1 MLHSENRK
9 SGKKGYCSLIALF
22 SSALL
27 FIDCSTDAPHK
38 NRQIT
43 MEAFSD
49 MKTPAFVINP
59 QLIDQNLSQLLAN
72 DRQQTEADKQMRA
85 CYNGQL
91 LWVDKYGV
99 DEKADTLLNWL
110 RKVGEIGLTER
121 SFGVSQIEKDLERM
135 RTLAF
140 DDANPINLVIAR
152 LDYQLTKACLRY
164 CYGQRFGFVNPH
176 RVFNHLDVEKQDSAR
191 KITQFRGL
199 FDVAMDL
206 PTSQFAVDVLRKVK
220 NDSLTALLHEIQ
232 PTDANYL
239 YLKQQLPKDTS
250 LAHRRRIVANMER
263 CRWRRHEPIAT
274 TGKRIIVNIPAF
286 HLYAYNE
293 GELLDMRVVCGAR
306 TTKTP
311 QLTSKIEWM
320 EVNPQW
326 VIPMS
331 IIKKEVSSR
340 AGDSAYFARHRYD
353 IVNKETQQVVNPA
366 NVSRQM
372 LLSGNYRVAQKGGAG
387 NSLGRIVFRFKNRY
401 SVYLHDT
408 STPSAFQRDVRSL
421 SHGCVRVSKPFELAN
436 FVLDNPDEWLLDRIR
451 IGMGQQAQTDQGR
464 QWLRAHPDKDDLK
477 KLIGYVGVKPHV
489 PLYIIYNTM
498 WPDENGVWREW
509 PDVYGYDDVI
519 WKQMQPYMQ

>member
-1 MLHSENRK
+1 
-9 SGKKGYCSLIALF
+9 
-22 SSALL
+22 
-27 FIDCSTDAPHK
+27 
-38 NRQIT
+38 

-49 MKTPAFVINP
+49 MKTPAFVFNP
-59 QLIDQNLSQLLAN
+59 QVIDANIKQLMAN
-72 DRQQTEADKQMRA
+72 DRQSTEADKQARA
-85 CYNGQL
+85 CYDGQL
-91 LWVDKYGV
+91 LWVDRYGV
-99 DEKADTLLNWL
+99 DENADTLLSWL
-110 RKVGEIGLTER
+110 HTVTEIGLTER
-121 SFGVSQIEKDLERM
+121 SFGVDQIEEDLNRM
-135 RTLAF
+135 RNLSF
-140 DDANPINLVIAR
+140 DDANPINLVVAR

-176 RVFNHLDVEKQDSAR
+176 RVFNHLDAEKLDDSNR
-191 KITQFRGL
+191 ITQFRGL

-206 PTSQFAVDVLRKVK
+206 PTAQFAVDVLRKVK
-220 NDSLTALLHEIQ
+220 NDSLSAFLHEIQ

-250 LAHRRRIVANMER
+250 RAYRRRVLANMER

-274 TGKRIIVNIPAF
+274 QGKRIIVNIPAF
-286 HLYAYNE
+286 HLYAYNGSE
-293 GELLDMRVVCGAR
+293 MLDMRVVCGAR
-306 TTKTP
+306 TTKSP

-353 IVNKETQQVVNPA
+353 IVNNETGQMLNAA

-372 LLSGNYRVAQKGGAG
+372 LLSGKYRVAQKGGAG

-408 STPSAFQRDVRSL
+408 STPSAFERDVRAL

-451 IGMGQQAQTDQGR
+451 IGMGKQPETDQGR
-464 QWLRAHPDKDDLK
+464 QWLHAHPNKDDVK
-477 KLIGYVGVKPHV
+477 KLIGHVGVTPHV
-489 PLYIIYNTM
+489 PLYIIYYTM
-498 WPDENGVWREW
+498 WPDESGVWREW

-519 WKQMQPYMQ
+519 WKQMQPYLQ

>member
-1 MLHSENRK
+1 
-9 SGKKGYCSLIALF
+9 
-22 SSALL
+22 
-27 FIDCSTDAPHK
+27 
-38 NRQIT
+38 

-49 MKTPAFVINP
+49 MKTPAFVFNP
-59 QLIDQNLSQLLAN
+59 QVIDANIKQLMAN
-72 DRQQTEADKQMRA
+72 DRQSTEADKQARA
-85 CYNGQL
+85 CYDGQL
-91 LWVDKYGV
+91 LWVDRYGV
-99 DEKADTLLNWL
+99 DENADTLLSWL
-110 RKVGEIGLTER
+110 HTVTEIGLTER
-121 SFGVSQIEKDLERM
+121 SFGVDQIEEDLNRM
-135 RTLAF
+135 RNLSF
-140 DDANPINLVIAR
+140 DDANPINLVAAR

-176 RVFNHLDVEKQDSAR
+176 RVFNHLDAEKLDDSNR
-191 KITQFRGL
+191 ITQFRGL

-206 PTSQFAVDVLRKVK
+206 PTAQFAVDVLRKVK
-220 NDSLTALLHEIQ
+220 NDSLSAFLHEIQ

-250 LAHRRRIVANMER
+250 RAYRRRVLANMER

-274 TGKRIIVNIPAF
+274 QGKRIIVNIPAF
-286 HLYAYNE
+286 HLYAYNGSE
-293 GELLDMRVVCGAR
+293 MLDMRVVCGAR
-306 TTKTP
+306 TTKSP

-331 IIKKEVSSR
+331 IIKKEVSSK

-353 IVNKETQQVVNPA
+353 IVNNETGQVLNAA

-372 LLSGNYRVAQKGGAG
+372 LLSGKYRVAQKGGAG

-408 STPSAFQRDVRSL
+408 STPSAFERDVRAL

-451 IGMGQQAQTDQGR
+451 IGMGKQPETDQGR
-464 QWLRAHPDKDDLK
+464 QWLHAHPNKDDVK
-477 KLIGYVGVKPHV
+477 KLIGHVGVTPHV
-489 PLYIIYNTM
+489 PLYIIYYTM
-498 WPDENGVWREW
+498 WPDESGVWREW

-519 WKQMQPYMQ
+519 WKQMQPYLQ